1 MENVNFSDFTLRYLT
16 RRGMMPLIAKRVK
29 DGGGENILDRLLRQK
44 CFRLSSLFYWERTPE
59 GHEFWQEL
67 NKKIIEEYE
76 KLEGNTDDV
85 Y

>member
-1 MENVNFSDFTLRYLT
+1 MGNVSFSDFTLRYLT
-16 RRGMMPLIAKRVK
+16 RRGMMSLIAKRVK
-29 DGGGENILDRLLRQK
+29 DDSGENVLDCLLRQK
-44 CFRLSSLFYWERTPE
+44 CFRLSSLFYWQQTPE

-76 KLEGNTDDV
+76 KLNGNADEF

>member
-1 MENVNFSDFTLRYLT
+1 MGNVDFSDFTLRYLT

-29 DGGGENILDRLLRQK
+29 DDSGENVLDDLRLKR
-44 CFRLSSLFYWERTPE
+44 FRLSSLFYWKNTPE

-67 NKKIIEEYE
+67 NKKIIEEY
-76 KLEGNTDDV
+76 KKIEGNTDDF

>member
-1 MENVNFSDFTLRYLT
+1 MGNVDFSDFTLRYLT
-16 RRGMMPLIAKRVK
+16 RRGMMPLIAKRIK
-29 DGGGENILDRLLRQK
+29 DDTGENILDYLKLKRLRLL
-44 CFRLSSLFYWERTPE
+44 SLFYWKHTPE

-76 KLEGNTDDV
+76 KLEGNCDEL